1 MIFEKLLMPD
11 LVLESYELLT
21 PETVREMG
29 AEAILSDIDNT
40 VATYDDPTPPERV
53 LEWIENMR
61 RGGVEVAFV
70 SNNNAERVELF
81 CKGTGCFHYAKAGKP
96 SVKGLKAAVDALG
109 IDKSKALLLGD
120 QLLTDCAAGKRF
132 GIPSVIVPPIKDKKT
147 LFFRFKRLLEI
158 PYMKKY
164 GRLHGGELTR

>member
-1 MIFEKLLMPD
+1 MIFEKLLIPD

-53 LEWIENMR
+53 LEWIEKMR

-81 CKGTGCFHYAKAGKP
+81 CKGTGCFHYSKAGKP
-96 SVKGLKAAVDALG
+96 SVKGLEAAVEALG

-164 GRLHGGELTR
+164 RRLHGE